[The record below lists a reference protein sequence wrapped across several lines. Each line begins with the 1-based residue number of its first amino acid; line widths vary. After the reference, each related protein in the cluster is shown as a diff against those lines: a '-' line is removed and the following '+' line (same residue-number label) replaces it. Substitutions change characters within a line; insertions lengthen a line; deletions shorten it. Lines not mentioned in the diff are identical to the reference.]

1 MAVPATGA
9 RTPPPAVTLGRL
21 IGRILLAL
29 LRATPVGRW
38 LEREFLA
45 SGHVKRAEKNGY
57 RFWGPVVAA
66 ILVTEVLGALAD
78 WLQRR
83 TLLEIKWPTI
93 SSTVGH
99 LETLSPILA
108 VIVVGAIAT
117 VAFEAVTYPPRRRV
131 GGRAVYHRVR
141 RQEPTR
147 FYDWY
152 TVFGIVAIGIV
163 LSVFVFHWNKY
174 EVGYT
179 IWGLFLCFGI
189 LVPTV
194 LAYFGG
200 MIVSFPGLIFT
211 VRKLERRLHWVA
223 VLVVAG
229 LAILLVHLALYPW
242 PDLVRDST
250 SYAGLGR
257 SDAIAAAE
265 QQVGGNLS
273 FRSASRGEFGGDD
286 AWILTFEPANGFGSA
301 CVVAVRKGDNGTAA
315 RPSAACRA

>member
-1 MAVPATGA
+1 MAAPATGA
-9 RTPPPAVTLGRL
+9 PTPPAAVTFGRL
-21 IGRILLAL
+21 VGRILLAL
-29 LRATPVGRW
+29 LRATPPGRW
-38 LEREFLA
+38 LEREFMA
-45 SGHVKRAEKNGY
+45 AGHVKRAEKHGY

-78 WLQRR
+78 WLHRK
-83 TLLEIKWPTI
+83 TMLEIKWPTI

-108 VIVVGAIAT
+108 VLVVGAIAV
-117 VAFEAVTYPPRRRV
+117 VAYEAVTYPPRRRV

-141 RQEPTR
+141 QQQPTR

-152 TVFGIVAIGIV
+152 VVVAIVVIGGIVSVGV
-163 LSVFVFHWNKY
+163 LHWDKY

-179 IWGLFLCFGI
+179 IYGLLLTFGI
-189 LVPTV
+189 LVPTA
-194 LAYFGG
+194 LAYFRGR
-200 MIVSFPGLIFT
+200 IVSFPGLIFT

-223 VLVVAG
+223 MIIVAG

-257 SDAIAAAE
+257 AGAVAAAE
-265 QQVGGNLS
+265 EQVGDNLV
-273 FRSASRGEFGGDD
+273 FRSASRGEFGGKN
-286 AWILTFEPANGFGSA
+286 AWILTFEPPGGFGSG
-301 CVVAVRKGDNGTAA
+301 CVVAVRKTDDGTRTAA
-315 RPSAACRA
+315 ADECRG

>member
-9 RTPPPAVTLGRL
+9 RTPPAAVTLGRL

-29 LRATPVGRW
+29 LRATRAGRW

-78 WLQRR
+78 WLHRR

-108 VIVVGAIAT
+108 VLVVGGIAA

-141 RQEPTR
+141 MQQPTR
-147 FYDWY
+147 YYDWY
-152 TVFGIVAIGIV
+152 AVFAIVVAGGFVSVGI
-163 LSVFVFHWNKY
+163 LHWDKY

-179 IWGLFLCFGI
+179 IYGLLLFFGI
-189 LVPTV
+189 VVPTA

-200 MIVSFPGLIFT
+200 RIVSFPGLIFT
-211 VRKLERRLHWVA
+211 VRKLERRLHLVA
-223 VLVVAG
+223 VMVVAG

-257 SDAIAAAE
+257 SDAIAAA
-265 QQVGGNLS
+265 QRKVGNGLA

-286 AWILTFEPANGFGSA
+286 AWLLSFEPATGFGSS
-301 CVVAVRKGDNGTAA
+301 CVVAVRKGEGTTTV
-315 RPSAACRA
+315 RPSAACGS